1 MYELCEL
8 FQQIITGQHFSSL
21 EPGMLTTTT
30 DKDNYWLTLADK
42 IQPQFAGI

>member
-21 EPGMLTTTT
+21 EPGMLTTM

-42 IQPQFAGI
+42 IQPQFASI